1 MWIVNCYKIHRQLA
15 VFRKV
20 LEIFNFT
27 ICVNDNVI
35 KVQEKDKT
43 VSQPRNRWIVQVVL
57 AVAILAFVGV
67 SVIPI
72 IGAFNNTPPSSQN
85 TANTRG
91 SLPSADQKSK
101 LEDEVRGY
109 EQVLQREP
117 ENQTALKG
125 LLQARLQLLSQ
136 KDKSEVKPADI
147 QVVIEPLEKLAKLN
161 PEQSEYSVLLAQAK
175 QQIGDREGA
184 AQAYRSILSTKPG
197 DLKALQGMV
206 ALLISQQRPEAAIG
220 LLQETLSNAAQA
232 NTIQPGS
239 VDIVAVQVLLGSVH
253 ASQKRYAQASSVYD
267 QAIKKDPKDFRP
279 VVAKAMLL
287 KQQGKDADAK
297 PLFDSAAALAPAK
310 YRDEIK
316 KAGTVSPIPKS
327 ASSPVPSLG
336 NTSK

>member
-1 MWIVNCYKIHRQLA
+1 M
-15 VFRKV
+15 
-20 LEIFNFT
+20 
-27 ICVNDNVI
+27 
-35 KVQEKDKT
+35 
-43 VSQPRNRWIVQVVL
+43 SQPRNRWIVQVVL

-91 SLPSADQKSK
+91 SLSSADQKSK
-101 LEDEVRGY
+101 LEDEARGY

-327 ASSPVPSLG
+327 ATSPASSVG
-336 NTSK
+336 NTPK

>member
-1 MWIVNCYKIHRQLA
+1 MA

-35 KVQEKDKT
+35 RVQEKDKT

-72 IGAFNNTPPSSQN
+72 IGAFNNTPPSNQN
-85 TANTRG
+85 TASTKR

-136 KDKSEVKPADI
+136 KEKSEVKPADI

-184 AQAYRSILSTKPG
+184 AQAYRLVLETKPG

-220 LLQETLSNAAQA
+220 LLQETLSKAAQA

-239 VDIVAVQVLLGSVH
+239 VDTVAVQVLLGSVH
-253 ASQKRYAQASSVYD
+253 ASQKRYVQASSVYD

-297 PLFDSAAALAPAK
+297 LLFDSAAALAPAQYK
-310 YRDEIK
+310 DEIK
-316 KAGTVSPIPKS
+316 NAATASPIPA
-327 ASSPVPSLG
+327 ASPAPSLES
-336 NTSK
+336 TPK

>member
-1 MWIVNCYKIHRQLA
+1 M
-15 VFRKV
+15 
-20 LEIFNFT
+20 
-27 ICVNDNVI
+27 
-35 KVQEKDKT
+35 
-43 VSQPRNRWIVQVVL
+43 SQPRNRWIVQIVL
-57 AVAILAFVGV
+57 ALAILAFVGV

-72 IGAFNNTPPSSQN
+72 IGAFNNTPPSNQN
-85 TANTRG
+85 TASSRG
-91 SLPSADQKSK
+91 TLTSADQKSK

-109 EQVLQREP
+109 ELVLQREP

-125 LLQARLQLLSQ
+125 LFQARLQLLSQ
-136 KDKSEVKPADI
+136 KEKSEVKPADI

-175 QQIGDREGA
+175 QEIGDREGA
-184 AQAYRSILSTKPG
+184 AQAYRSVLSTKPG

-239 VDIVAVQVLLGSVH
+239 IDTVAVQVLLGSVH
-253 ASQKRYAQASSVYD
+253 ASQKRYAEASSVYD

-287 KQQGKDADAK
+287 KQQGKDAEAK
-297 PLFDSAAALAPAK
+297 ALFDSAVALAPAQYK
-310 YRDEIK
+310 DGIK
-316 KAGTVSPIPKS
+316 KAATASPLPTPAASPAPPLKSTPK
-327 ASSPVPSLG
+327 
-336 NTSK
+336 

>member
-1 MWIVNCYKIHRQLA
+1 M
-15 VFRKV
+15 
-20 LEIFNFT
+20 
-27 ICVNDNVI
+27 
-35 KVQEKDKT
+35 
-43 VSQPRNRWIVQVVL
+43 SQPRNRWIVQVVL

-85 TANTRG
+85 TASTRG
-91 SLPSADQKSK
+91 SLSSADQKSK
-101 LEDEVRGY
+101 LEDEARGY

-184 AQAYRSILSTKPG
+184 AQAYRAILSTKPG

-327 ASSPVPSLG
+327 ASSPASSLG
-336 NTSK
+336 NTPK

>member
-1 MWIVNCYKIHRQLA
+1 M
-15 VFRKV
+15 
-20 LEIFNFT
+20 
-27 ICVNDNVI
+27 

-43 VSQPRNRWIVQVVL
+43 VTQTRNRWIVQVIL
-57 AVAILAFVGV
+57 ALAILAFVGV

-72 IGAFNNTPPSSQN
+72 IGAFNNTPPSNQN
-85 TANTRG
+85 TASTTG
-91 SLPSADQKSK
+91 TLPSTDQKSK

-109 EQVLQREP
+109 ELVLQREP
-117 ENQTALKG
+117 ENQAALKG

-136 KDKSEVKPADI
+136 KEKSEVKPADI

-206 ALLISQQRPEAAIG
+206 ALLMSQQRPEAAIG
-220 LLQETLSNAAQA
+220 LLQETLSKATQA

-239 VDIVAVQVLLGSVH
+239 VDTVAVQVLLGSVY

-267 QAIKKDPKDFRP
+267 QAIKKDAKDFRP

-297 PLFDSAAALAPAK
+297 PLFDSAAALAPAQ

-327 ASSPVPSLG
+327 AVSPAPSLKS
-336 NTSK
+336 TPK

>member
-1 MWIVNCYKIHRQLA
+1 M
-15 VFRKV
+15 
-20 LEIFNFT
+20 
-27 ICVNDNVI
+27 
-35 KVQEKDKT
+35 
-43 VSQPRNRWIVQVVL
+43 SQPRNRWIVQVVL

-85 TANTRG
+85 TASTRG
-91 SLPSADQKSK
+91 SLSSADQKSK
-101 LEDEVRGY
+101 LEDEARGY

-206 ALLISQQRPEAAIG
+206 ALLMSQQRPEAAIG

-327 ASSPVPSLG
+327 ASSAAPSPES
-336 NTSK
+336 TPK